1 MEPLAQSHILVY
13 ISLHLNLA
21 LDLGPVFCHFYH
33 PGASGSLEGG
43 KNRSQSP
50 QSPKQSSRSPASL
63 SRVLF
68 LSGDWGCCQLEEG
81 AEKEGFRSQQP
92 EMMWRRKTPR
102 DPPNRLAPLCQRR
115 ARVALLLLVLLL
127 LLPPVLCSV
136 GPRVPLIGALR
147 ASAHV
152 LPGECVGEKVER
164 GRRECQDGRLPL
176 QAPGV
181 WGRRRV
187 WAPQELCASLSDAI
201 PGTPKP
207 LRGGRGPKP
216 ALSPL
221 LQGQAQAGA
230 RGKLGQRERVR
241 GQSLSQGPRRA
252 KLDCHLRT
260 ELVRVHELGL
270 GHDSD
275 ELIRFQYCSGACPKV
290 RSNHDITLAH
300 LLRTGRLRLP
310 TQPGRGSVRVLSH
323 PCCRPTAYKAVSFMD
338 VSNTWRTVDSLS
350 AAACGCLG

>member
-1 MEPLAQSHILVY
+1 
-13 ISLHLNLA
+13 
-21 LDLGPVFCHFYH
+21 
-33 PGASGSLEGG
+33 
-43 KNRSQSP
+43 
-50 QSPKQSSRSPASL
+50 
-63 SRVLF
+63 
-68 LSGDWGCCQLEEG
+68 
-81 AEKEGFRSQQP
+81 
-92 EMMWRRKTPR
+92 MMWRRKTPR

-152 LPGECVGEKVER
+152 LP
-164 GRRECQDGRLPL
+164 
-176 QAPGV
+176 
-181 WGRRRV
+181 
-187 WAPQELCASLSDAI
+187 DAI